1 MSEELGACSE
11 CDALY
16 RKRRLNRGEVARC
29 PRCGAKLY
37 ARPRLD
43 PEQMLGLVT
52 GALLVFI
59 IANAYPIVSMQ
70 LQGVSNSAT
79 LSGSILTLWAAD
91 RRLMAA
97 MVFATTQLF
106 PLLDLTILFALL
118 MAVVRS
124 RRRRVGRPRWF
135 APLLRFIQGMR
146 PWGMTEVFML
156 GVLVA
161 LVKLSHMARIVPGA
175 ALWAFGALTVML
187 AVIVT
192 FDLASLWD
200 DPDPAPADH

>member
-16 RKRRLNRGEVARC
+16 RKRRLNRGEVAHC
-29 PRCGAKLY
+29 PRCGARLY

-52 GALLVFI
+52 GALLTFI

-79 LSGSILTLWAAD
+79 LAGSILTLWTAD

-106 PLLDLTILFALL
+106 PLLDLLAMTALL
-118 MAVVRS
+118 SVAVRT
-124 RRRRVGRPRWF
+124 RRTGLPRPGWF
-135 APLLRFIQGMR
+135 APLLRFLQSMR

-161 LVKLSHMARIVPGA
+161 LVKLSNMAHVLPGV
-175 ALWAFGALTVML
+175 ALWAFGALTILL
-187 AVIVT
+187 AAILA
-192 FDLASLWD
+192 FDLHSLWD
-200 DPDPAPADH
+200 ETET